1 MTTMTS
7 GLDHIDLVTP
17 ELYAQRGYPW
27 EDWALLRREAPVY
40 WYERAGVTPFWA
52 ITKYDDIQHISRD
65 PETFISSQRLVIRS
79 AGSGDGGG
87 NDPSLNIP
95 NLISMD
101 PPEHGKY
108 RNATSRRF
116 SPRGMRLLEER
127 IDEIAEDV
135 VDDVAAHIV
144 DQLTHR
150 READFVRDVAAR
162 MPLAAICEL
171 LAVDRDSWEDLFRW
185 TNEFLGSEDPEY
197 QQGRSRRET
206 WQAGVRGLQGYFM
219 AHIER
224 KRREPDNSVMTTL
237 VQAEID
243 GTVTSTGEVTAALE
257 TQFLPNLMARYPS
270 VSYSFEGD
278 EAEFAESVEG
288 LVKGFGVIM
297 FVMYGM
303 LAIPLKSYWKPA
315 IILSAIP
322 FGMIG
327 AIWGHA
333 ILGLEVSFL
342 SMCGMVALAG
352 VVVNDALVMVAFI
365 NRHARRRASLMN
377 AVRQAG
383 EARFRAILLTS
394 LTTAAGVTPFIL
406 EESLQAQFLIPMA
419 VALAAGVL
427 FATAVTLVLVPALY
441 LIMDDVRSATR
452 WMVQGTWDPA
462 R

>member
-1 MTTMTS
+1 MERALMTTMTS

-17 ELYAQRGYPW
+17 ELYAKRGYPW
-27 EDWALLRREAPVY
+27 EEWALLRREAPVY
-40 WYERAGVTPFWA
+40 WYERPGVTPFWA

-79 AGSGDGGG
+79 AGSGDSGG

-108 RNATSRRF
+108 RNTTSRRF
-116 SPRGMRLLEER
+116 SPRGMRPLEER

-144 DQLTHR
+144 DQLTDR

-243 GTVTSTGEVTAALE
+243 GEPMPE
-257 TQFLPNLMARYPS
+257 HM
-270 VSYSFEGD
+270 
-278 EAEFAESVEG
+278 
-288 LVKGFGVIM
+288 
-297 FVMYGM
+297 
-303 LAIPLKSYWKPA
+303 
-315 IILSAIP
+315 ILSY
-322 FGMIG
+322 
-327 AIWGHA
+327 
-333 ILGLEVSFL
+333 
-342 SMCGMVALAG
+342 
-352 VVVNDALVMVAFI
+352 
-365 NRHARRRASLMN
+365 
-377 AVRQAG
+377 
-383 EARFRAILLTS
+383 AILLILAGNETTRNATS
-394 LTTAAGVTPFIL
+394 GGMQALIEHPEQYERLQRQPELLDSAVEEMLRWTSPVVHFARTVTRDTEIRGVPIKEGETLAMWYPSANRDEDVFDDPDTFDIGRSPNLHLAFGGFGEHFCLGANLARL
-406 EESLQAQFLIPMA
+406 EMRSIFRHVTQRLDHFELNGEVERLSSGLIGGIKRLP
-419 VALAAGVL
+419 
-427 FATAVTLVLVPALY
+427 VTY
-441 LIMDDVRSATR
+441 TVR
-452 WMVQGTWDPA
+452 
-462 R
+462 